1 MEAAGGRRRR
11 GKRKNQKEIAHRLD
25 PMELGSGG
33 WGDGGA
39 AQLPAEGIEARQPE
53 MARAA
58 VEVACSAWLEQN
70 EEGREGK

>member
-1 MEAAGGRRRR
+1 
-11 GKRKNQKEIAHRLD
+11 
-25 PMELGSGG
+25 MELGSGG